1 MDEYLRSAK
10 MLNQR
15 IEYRSF
21 ALSLRRALMIY
32 LKVHEEVGIQKETS
46 FIQAL
51 IAVLKLDASLGR

>member
-1 MDEYLRSAK
+1 